1 MGGDLLG
8 GAVHK
13 VRAVAQF
20 SVLQKVLLY
29 SRCALS
35 INIRAV
41 LVIRLLLCKYQ
52 YLLLVNRIIVIFS
65 PSVLCVPVKVN
76 K

>member
-1 MGGDLLG
+1 MGGDPLVG

-29 SRCALS
+29 SRCAPSLP
-35 INIRAV
+35 NIRGSLCAM
-41 LVIRLLLCKYQ
+41 VIRDVYTTF
-52 YLLLVNRIIVIFS
+52 YLLIE
-65 PSVLCVPVKVN
+65 
-76 K
+76 